1 MNAKSKSSLSPAGIL
16 FLISILIYLSCNE
29 GNNSANKIA
38 SKEATPEV
46 IIPKKLVNLG
56 VRKAQIVV
64 DQKGLYWYG
73 EIFNKGDTVATNYEV
88 VFGWTCPTQPHGFN
102 QSIPPKEALT
112 PIEPGQSISFRY
124 LVRFSCEPRPIVIP
138 CTLRA
143 FTPDS
148 VKDAD
153 PTNNSM
159 TYDYT
164 LYKDKIR
171 IRK

>member
-46 IIPKKLVNLG
+46 IVHKKLVNLS
-56 VRKAQIVV
+56 VQKAEIIV

-73 EIFNKGDTVATNYEV
+73 EIFNKGDIVATNYYV
-88 VFGWTCPTQPHGFN
+88 VFGWKCPTQPNGFN
-102 QSIPPKEALT
+102 QSIPPKDVLT
-112 PIEPGQSISFRY
+112 PIEPGRSIALRY
-124 LVRFSCEPRPIVIP
+124 PISFSCEPRPIVIP

-159 TYDYT
+159 SYDFT
-164 LYKDKIR
+164 LINYKF
-171 IRK
+171 RK